1 MNISPS
7 LVVGKVLTKQK
18 RNLEKNEGCFWGI
31 PKKSFYFL
39 SKKRRDSAKISEL
52 VFPSSDFIIIL
63 RLLVLT
69 SSEKNFI
76 NSDFFFKKL
85 PTFSSGTKGT
95 CVSRKGSK

>member
-1 MNISPS
+1 MNISQP

-31 PKKSFYFL
+31 PKKSFHFL

-69 SSEKNFI
+69 SS
-76 NSDFFFKKL
+76 
-85 PTFSSGTKGT
+85 
-95 CVSRKGSK
+95 